1 MNSRLWKLAAVAV
14 ALCGLPALAQP
25 ASVDAA
31 NAVHQ
36 QAMASGSTADRI
48 LAAEA
53 LRDAVLADPVRPD
66 AVLRAYE
73 AGQTLCVY
81 AACEG
86 AERVANFAASGQL
99 PADVLTGEDIA
110 LLSAF
115 TDWSTGQA
123 GARDRLDEA
132 LSASMSVRATPL
144 SVVAFQSRY
153 TSASNAQDWPR
164 AARTAAEAAAYFAP
178 HRQMIGERWSD
189 AVLASATA
197 GYNSNPNGHDARV
210 LGQHIAD
217 LITLDKELKDRP
229 DWLADQVYLS
239 LAWQTAILMYFDTA
253 SSRRELGSGRYTVSG
268 PDADQLKEQLLQL
281 TASAGPSDLLPR
293 RTGLLKRG
301 ALPLCE
307 GDFDENPEVRYPAN
321 AARGRKYGSVV
332 TRVDIEDGEVKDVE
346 VLAAVPER
354 TFDRNVISAVKKWTW
369 EVTDGEPGVTC
380 TIDYE
385 NMIYVIM
392 FGIN

>member
-1 MNSRLWKLAAVAV
+1 MSSKSWIIATATAALF
-14 ALCGLPALAQP
+14 ALSASARP
-25 ASVDAA
+25 ASVEAA

-53 LRDAVLADPVRPD
+53 LRDAVLADPNRPD

-115 TDWSTGQA
+115 TDWSTGQPD
-123 GARDRLDEA
+123 ARDRLDEA
-132 LSASMSVRATPL
+132 LSASMTVRATPL

-153 TSASNAQDWPR
+153 ASASNAEDWPR

-197 GYNSNPNGHDARV
+197 GYNSNPNGHDALV

-217 LITLDKELKDRP
+217 LIALDRERRERP

-268 PDADQLKEQLLQL
+268 PDADQLEERLLQL
-281 TASAGPSDLLPR
+281 VASAGPSDLLPR
-293 RTGLLKRG
+293 RTGQLERG

-307 GDFDENPEVRYPAN
+307 GDFDQNPEVRYPAN
-321 AARGRKYGSVV
+321 AARGRRYGSVV
-332 TRVDIEDGEVKDVE
+332 TRVDLEDGEVKNVE

-369 EVTDGEPGVTC
+369 EITDGEPGVTC
-380 TIDYE
+380 TTDYE
-385 NMIYVIM
+385 NMIYIIM